1 MKPTT
6 AELEQEALLKNFL
19 DGLEPLEAEKT
30 RTALRGVHAIESSLP
45 AVDDEYLETLPD
57 PAPFDVDRDEWKI
70 AEELNLGLEEA
81 TRVLQWHQTELA
93 RELDWEIA
101 RILSKVLS
109 ELIRPCKNIRA
120 RVYGLIFA
128 TGLDQAN
135 GLHSQAEIAREL
147 GCTRAL
153 ISHYTIQWVEIIKV
167 GIFKFRKS
175 EDSRK
180 TYKDS
185 AIRTTVDR
193 KLWSWAKGNSI

>member
-1 MKPTT
+1 MKQTT
-6 AELEQEALLKNFL
+6 AELEQEALIKNFL

-30 RTALRGVHAIESSLP
+30 RTALRGVSSLP
-45 AVDDEYLETLPD
+45 TVEEEYLESF
-57 PAPFDVDRDEWKI
+57 PAPPDDAFDVDKPEWKL
-70 AEELNLGLEEA
+70 AEDLNLGLEEA
-81 TRVLQWHQTELA
+81 TRVLEWHQVELA

-101 RILSKVLS
+101 RILNKVLS

-153 ISHYTIQWVEIIKV
+153 ISHYTMHWVEIIKLGV
-167 GIFKFRKS
+167 FKFRKS

-193 KLWSWAKGNSI
+193 KLWSWAKGNSL

>member
-1 MKPTT
+1 MKETT
-6 AELEQEALLKNFL
+6 QEAEQETLLRNWL
-19 DGLEPLEAEKT
+19 DGLEPLERET
-30 RTALRGVHAIESSLP
+30 IEATLAPISSLST
-45 AVDDEYLETLPD
+45 VDGEYLESFPD
-57 PAPFDVDRDEWKI
+57 PNPPFDVDRPEWI
-70 AEELNLGLEEA
+70 LAEELRLGLEEA
-81 TRVLQWHQTELA
+81 TRVLEWHQKELA

-147 GCTRAL
+147 GCSRAL
-153 ISHYTIQWVEIIKV
+153 ISHYTIHWVEIIKL

-180 TYKDS
+180 TFKDS